1 MELSPKI
8 ARRRSGRKSGAA
20 VIPALVCL
28 ALLAA
33 IAGCGY
39 RVSYNVR
46 VIYADPLFSARALT
60 NVDIAVL
67 PFLTVNGPFS
77 EGPLE
82 TGVMLKGLKSQRP
95 DLRFVSH
102 EKFEEVFPPRFNRRW
117 IADFYGG
124 LFRQEVLTVK
134 NMDSLWVH
142 VEQPYLLVYSLRDGA
157 EIINV
162 DQSFFKHVT
171 VICEIW
177 SRDGREVV
185 WRASYKGVSDDS
197 RMTDGEL
204 LSESV
209 KALVRNIPPTAPEYG
224 RENW

>member
-1 MELSPKI
+1 M
-8 ARRRSGRKSGAA
+8 
-20 VIPALVCL
+20 
-28 ALLAA
+28 
-33 IAGCGY
+33 
-39 RVSYNVR
+39 
-46 VIYADPLFSARALT
+46 
-60 NVDIAVL
+60 
-67 PFLTVNGPFS
+67 
-77 EGPLE
+77 
-82 TGVMLKGLKSQRP
+82 
-95 DLRFVSH
+95 
-102 EKFEEVFPPRFNRRW
+102 
-117 IADFYGG
+117 
-124 LFRQEVLTVK
+124 
-134 NMDSLWVH
+134 
-142 VEQPYLLVYSLRDGA
+142 
-157 EIINV
+157 